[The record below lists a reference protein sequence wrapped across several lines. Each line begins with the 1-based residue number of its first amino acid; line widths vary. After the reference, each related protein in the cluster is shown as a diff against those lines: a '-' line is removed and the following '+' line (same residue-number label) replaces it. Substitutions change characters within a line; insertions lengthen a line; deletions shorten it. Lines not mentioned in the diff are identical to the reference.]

1 MTLYSRITGKS
12 AGVPAGPMLPSCFT
26 NAANSNERLV
36 PDSKRAQAD
45 AHFCCP
51 WPDAADLRTLEQIV
65 EVPTSTWHEWT
76 RRSPLVPNV
85 TDAVQLTH
93 VEQCLQGN
101 LKHLQEVFRQP
112 AQHLRTVRE
121 RLPISQARRVPEAAI
136 PDLIAHPEDWER
148 RTARGIRPLRLLS
161 QRVEDD
167 LDLYENRVA
176 VRLVDGLLKDLLPR
190 IRTLRQLSLL
200 QRAGQGHHVAQQGS
214 HWRTDR
220 LYELWGAVFR
230 DASSVDKVAA
240 TLADLER
247 LRRALL
253 ALQDMPLYS
262 SVTRKAE
269 LPAGLRPT
277 NILNNHPEYRKV
289 AEIWRQW
296 VAAQEPELSP
306 TERLTQRRRESAAF
320 DRFGLL
326 LVLRAMR
333 DLGWSAEGADAVRAG
348 SQLLLQRHGMAL
360 RMSLDPD
367 GAVTLSMDEQRLRIV
382 PVLCAVTP
390 EHRSII
396 ANSIRAEADSDV
408 LVLLLGQPEQLLE
421 GTADG
426 DGTPG
431 ATPDADTRMLAGWGR
446 PTVLLVSPFTLDS
459 QERVARALSSWLA
472 HHALP
477 SYPPRLPLNA
487 DAGVT
492 LPRWLRAS
500 ADRIEAVEPASEA
513 EIAAFRAQCESR
525 RRALETEARRMRGRG
540 TVDPRQAALDNLL
553 LAAQHAATLRVLQ
566 QCQVCGGTARFEP
579 RLDGGK
585 PTWWCRCQACDAEW
599 GTRPCSGCQEPFPVL
614 IAEPDLWPDDRAA
627 DWLDRSFGRDL
638 WSEPCWDPQ
647 RPGAFRCS
655 HCGNCG
661 RDGACDACA
670 PHGDALRTSPSPD
683 ASP

>member
-1 MTLYSRITGKS
+1 MTLYSRIAGKS
-12 AGVPAGPMLPSCFT
+12 ADVPAGSLLPSSFAST
-26 NAANSNERLV
+26 ANSNERLV

-45 AHFCCP
+45 AQFCCP

-65 EVPTSTWHEWT
+65 EVPNATWHEWT

-93 VEQCLQGN
+93 VEQCLQRN

-148 RTARGIRPLRLLS
+148 RTARGIRPLRLLA

-176 VRLVDGLLKDLLPR
+176 VRLVDGLLQDLLPR

-200 QRAGQGHHVAQQGS
+200 QQAGQGHHVDQHGS
-214 HWRTDR
+214 HWRRER
-220 LYELWGAVFR
+220 LYELWGAVFL
-230 DASSVDKVAA
+230 DASSVDKVGA

-262 SVTRKAE
+262 SVTRRAE

-296 VAAQEPELSP
+296 VAAQEPELSA
-306 TERLTQRRRESAAF
+306 TERIARRRRESAAF

-326 LVLRAMR
+326 LVVHALH
-333 DLGWSAEGADAVRAG
+333 DLGWSTDGSTAVRAG

-367 GAVTLSMDEQRLRIV
+367 GAVTLSMDDQHLRVV
-382 PVLCAVTP
+382 PVLCAVTL
-390 EHRSII
+390 EHRSVI
-396 ANSIRAEADSDV
+396 ANSIRAEAQGDV
-408 LVLLLGQPEQLLE
+408 LVLLLGQPEQLLAGPSE
-421 GTADG
+421 RDSTSI
-426 DGTPG
+426 
-431 ATPDADTRMLAGWGR
+431 ATLDPDTKLLAGWGY
-446 PTVLLVSPFTLDS
+446 PTALLVSPFVLDS
-459 QERVARALSSWLA
+459 QERVARVLSSWIA
-472 HHALP
+472 QHALP
-477 SYPPRLPLNA
+477 TYPFRLPLKA
-487 DAGVT
+487 DPGVA
-492 LPRWLRAS
+492 LPSWLRLS
-500 ADRIEAVEPASEA
+500 QGKTQNIEVVQPASDA
-513 EIAAFRAQCESR
+513 EIAAFRHRCEDRSQAIEAESKR
-525 RRALETEARRMRGRG
+525 TRVRGLIDPRPAALEA
-540 TVDPRQAALDNLL
+540 LL
-553 LAAQHAATLRVLQ
+553 LVAQHAATMRMMQ
-566 QCQVCGGTARFEP
+566 QCQVCGGTARFEA
-579 RLDGGK
+579 RLAGGK

-599 GTRPCSGCQEPFPVL
+599 GTRPCSGCQQPFPVL
-614 IAEPDLWPDDRAA
+614 IAAPDLWPPERGV

-647 RPGAFRCS
+647 RPGTYRCP

-661 RDGACDACA
+661 RDGACGACA
-670 PHGDALRTSPSPD
+670 PHGDSIL
-683 ASP
+683 ASPKT